1 MRSLRVGLIGL
12 DSHFLRYDFP
22 GDTFPVGVN
31 SLEIFQRLLEFV
43 AELAEQV
50 THGLAFAM
58 DDHLAGVCQIRH
70 RIHPGHV

>member
-1 MRSLRVGLIGL
+1 MPVILGTHLLWNG
-12 DSHFLRYDFP
+12 FP
-22 GDTFPVGVN
+22 GDAIQVGVN
-31 SLEIFQRLLEFV
+31 SLENFQRLLEFV
-43 AELAEQV
+43 AGLAEQV